1 MSVLS
6 VSKLRD
12 SNFLRP
18 TTDLFMCTVP
28 SFRVSAPRI
37 FPGLM
42 PTLTLPIPPRCRNM
56 GTLSRLCR
64 YDADSLLQLLTGSLR
79 ILRML
84 LTTTAL
90 QSISTGGGLSE
101 LSCGD
106 IDLSVPTIWLLI
118 VDSLKANAFYQC
130 NNIMCKLQIFIQ
142 WVSNVSIASTWMI
155 KFLDTGWSVVR
166 VLVVADFV
174 TRVATKMLYCS
185 TES

>member
-1 MSVLS
+1 MNNCAFSLLRAPILQAFSHSQWHFNKLFPFTIVSQVWTVNLQMFSTMKRSDECSMSVLS

-18 TTDLFMCTVP
+18 TTDLLMCTVP

-56 GTLSRLCR
+56 GTLSRPCR

-90 QSISTGGGLSE
+90 QSITTGGGLS
-101 LSCGD
+101 L
-106 IDLSVPTIWLLI
+106 VWT
-118 VDSLKANAFYQC
+118 
-130 NNIMCKLQIFIQ
+130 KLRWYWFIR
-142 WVSNVSIASTWMI
+142 TH
-155 KFLDTGWSVVR
+155 
-166 VLVVADFV
+166 
-174 TRVATKMLYCS
+174 
-185 TES
+185 